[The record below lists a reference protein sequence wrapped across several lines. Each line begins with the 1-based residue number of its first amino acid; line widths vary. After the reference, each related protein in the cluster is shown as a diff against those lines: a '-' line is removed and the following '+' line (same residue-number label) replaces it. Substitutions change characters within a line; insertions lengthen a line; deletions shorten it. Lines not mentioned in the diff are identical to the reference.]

1 MAITMYGIKNCHTM
15 KKAFD
20 KLNELG
26 KTYEFFDYKNEQLT
40 LDEFGKFVTIFG
52 DKVINKQGMTYR
64 KLDDD
69 AKAILNSDDIEAMYE
84 IVKTNQSM
92 IKRPIILGGM
102 KSVIGFD
109 DAEYEQIF
117 GQLQNGELIH
127 LRDLT
132 KNQCHAFW

>member
-1 MAITMYGIKNCHTM
+1 MTITIYGIKNCNTM

-40 LDEFGKFVTIFG
+40 LDEFGKFVAIFG

-69 AKAILNSDDIEAMYE
+69 AKAILNGDDVSAMYE

-117 GQLQNGELIH
+117 G
-127 LRDLT
+127 
-132 KNQCHAFW
+132 